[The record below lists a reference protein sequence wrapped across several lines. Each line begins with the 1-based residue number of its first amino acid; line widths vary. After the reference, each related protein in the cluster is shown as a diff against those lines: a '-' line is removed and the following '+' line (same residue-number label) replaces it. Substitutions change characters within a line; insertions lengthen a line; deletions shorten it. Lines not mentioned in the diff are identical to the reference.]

1 MPVSPPPIFTREF
14 ARLVWLLV
22 HRATSIDEQKA
33 ALRAAL
39 GVAQAQGHVIAHAD
53 LTSRVLDCTGLPLQP
68 PWLPWISELATRM
81 ASHSVKAVEVLAR
94 ARAGEILGLARALAA
109 EGVRGDQGAAFDARM
124 RSLTPQ
130 SITIHLGR
138 DGFVRHATPAVAM
151 HAYGAPPARTPP
163 TGATAVLAEV
173 KPPPP
178 APLPP
183 APQDEQSRMI
193 TRAFSRTSLH
203 RRLDDLVM
211 RLRGDLG
218 INASVI
224 LDEVARY
231 GEERARE
238 GSWMEVVDVIAKLLE
253 REATVTDPDI
263 RRAFGVQYRRLS
275 TPGVL
280 KGLAELLPYERDVRD
295 TLVAFFRRVGNP
307 AADLLVDLLTAAE
320 SSTERR
326 AYRDAIVQCPAAGL
340 PLMHQLRHPEWYVVR
355 NAAELLGEMNLVD
368 ADVALIATLEH
379 PDTRVRQAATL
390 ALIRLGTP
398 KAVHTIVR
406 ALDDPES
413 SVRLKAVRGL
423 AAIDSP
429 RAVPALLAA
438 LETEKEED
446 LQQAILSALGKQG
459 TPEAVERLAREARP
473 GGLLRR
479 KRPQPVRLA
488 AVAALGEVGTEEAR
502 AALRGLEKDS
512 DREVSTLAARLL
524 RGVEPQ
530 LAAQR

>member
-1 MPVSPPPIFTREF
+1 MPVSPPPNFTREF

-33 ALRAAL
+33 ALRGAL
-39 GVAQAQGHVIAHAD
+39 GAAQSHGHTIAHTD
-53 LTSRVLDCTGLPLQP
+53 LSGRVLDGTSLPLPP
-68 PWLPWISELATRM
+68 PWLSWLSELATRM
-81 ASHSVKAVEVLAR
+81 SSHSVRAFEVMPKPKAA
-94 ARAGEILGLARALAA
+94 EILGLARALAA
-109 EGVRGDQGAAFDARM
+109 EGVRGDHGAAFDTRI
-124 RSLTPQ
+124 RSLNPE
-130 SITIHLGR
+130 SVTIHLGR
-138 DGFVRHATPAVAM
+138 DGFVRHATPPVAM
-151 HAYGAPPARTPP
+151 RAHGSPLARTPVN
-163 TGATAVLAEV
+163 GAVAIVAERAVP
-173 KPPPP
+173 KP
-178 APLPP
+178 APAPTP
-183 APQDEQSRMI
+183 PQDEQSSMV

-203 RRLDDLVM
+203 RRLDDLLM

-218 INASVI
+218 LDASAI

-238 GSWMEVVDVIAKLLE
+238 GNWMEVVDVIAKLLE
-253 REATVTDPDI
+253 REATVTNPDVK
-263 RRAFGVQYRRLS
+263 RAFGIQYRRLS
-275 TPGVL
+275 TPVVL
-280 KGLAELLPYERDVRD
+280 RGLAELLPYEREVRD
-295 TLVAFFRRVGNP
+295 TLLAFFRRVGDP

-340 PLMHQLRHPEWYVVR
+340 PLIHQLRHPEWYVVR

-379 PDTRVRQAATL
+379 PDARVRQAATL

-423 AAIDSP
+423 ASIDSP

-438 LETEKEED
+438 LDTEKETD
-446 LQQAILSALGKQG
+446 LQQAILGALGKQG

-473 GGLLRR
+473 SGLLRR
-479 KRPQPVRLA
+479 KRPQGVRLA
-488 AVAALGEVGTEEAR
+488 AVAALGEVATEEAR
-502 AALRGLEKDS
+502 SALRGLEKDS
-512 DREVSTLAARLL
+512 DREVSALAARLL
-524 RGVEPQ
+524 RGAETE

>member
-1 MPVSPPPIFTREF
+1 MV
-14 ARLVWLLV
+14 
-22 HRATSIDEQKA
+22 
-33 ALRAAL
+33 
-39 GVAQAQGHVIAHAD
+39 
-53 LTSRVLDCTGLPLQP
+53 
-68 PWLPWISELATRM
+68 
-81 ASHSVKAVEVLAR
+81 
-94 ARAGEILGLARALAA
+94 
-109 EGVRGDQGAAFDARM
+109 
-124 RSLTPQ
+124 
-130 SITIHLGR
+130 
-138 DGFVRHATPAVAM
+138 
-151 HAYGAPPARTPP
+151 
-163 TGATAVLAEV
+163 
-173 KPPPP
+173 
-178 APLPP
+178 
-183 APQDEQSRMI
+183 

-211 RLRGDLG
+211 RLRGDLE
-218 INASVI
+218 INASAI
-224 LDEVARY
+224 LDDVVGYA
-231 GEERARE
+231 EERARE

-253 REATVTDPDI
+253 REASVTHPDVK
-263 RRAFGVQYRRLS
+263 RTFGVHYRRLS
-275 TPGVL
+275 TPAIL
-280 KGLAELLPYERDVRD
+280 KGLAELLPYERDRRD
-295 TLVAFFRRVGNP
+295 TLLAFFRRVGDP
-307 AADLLVDLLTAAE
+307 AADLLVEMLTTAE

-340 PLMHQLRHPEWYVVR
+340 PLIHQLRHPEWYVVR
-355 NAAELLGEMNLVD
+355 NAADLLGEMNIVD

-379 PDTRVRQAATL
+379 PDARVRQSATL
-390 ALIRLGTP
+390 ALIRLGTS

-423 AAIDSP
+423 ATSDSP

-488 AVAALGEVGTEEAR
+488 AVAALGEVATEEAR
-502 AALRGLEKDS
+502 VALRGLEKDS
-512 DREVSTLAARLL
+512 DREVSALAARLL

-530 LAAQR
+530 LAGQR